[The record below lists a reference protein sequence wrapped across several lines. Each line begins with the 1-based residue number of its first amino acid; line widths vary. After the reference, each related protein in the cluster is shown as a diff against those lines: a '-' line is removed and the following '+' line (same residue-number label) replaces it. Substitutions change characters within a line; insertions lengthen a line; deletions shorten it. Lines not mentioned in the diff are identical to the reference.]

1 VQGTDALCDAVMTC
15 CIAFSHPR
23 PEAEKMKNILKK
35 WSLSGLLALTGVF
48 PLTGHAAWPDDQA
61 IELIVGFAP
70 GGGTDLMARAL
81 VPFVEKKLSSKARI
95 VVLNKPGA
103 GGEISSALIA
113 RAKPDGY
120 TIGFINV
127 PGFVF
132 IPMYKQSSYQ
142 TTDLK
147 IIARVVDDPSVLV
160 MSKNSKYKTFPE
172 LLAALK
178 KDPGSLSFATS
189 GRGTSGH
196 QSLLKIEQAAN
207 VKGTDIAF
215 KGAGDFK
222 SAVLGGHVD
231 YAFAS
236 IGEFLA
242 GYADSDV
249 AAAMLV
255 VNPTRVAVIKDVP
268 SIKEF
273 GLDVRVS
280 SERGIAGPKAMP
292 QDIADRLQ
300 KAIQDTLADPEF
312 LKTIKND
319 APLVAFM
326 SGAEWTKSLE
336 SMPAELMPFVSKMKE

>member
-1 VQGTDALCDAVMTC
+1 
-15 CIAFSHPR
+15 
-23 PEAEKMKNILKK
+23 MKVIFTK
-35 WSLSGLLALTGVF
+35 WLVVLWLALLGAF
-48 PLTGHAAWPDDQA
+48 PVASSAAWPDDQT

-81 VPFVEKKLSSKARI
+81 VPFIEKKLGGKARI
-95 VVLNKPGA
+95 VVVNKPGA
-103 GGEISSALIA
+103 GGEISSAYIA
-113 RAKPDGY
+113 RSKPDGY
-120 TIGFINV
+120 TVGFVNV

-132 IPMYKQSSYQ
+132 IPMYKQSAYQ
-142 TTDLK
+142 TSDLK
-147 IIARVVDDPSVLV
+147 LIARVVDDPAVLV
-160 MSKNSKYKTFPE
+160 MHKKSKYRTFPE

-178 KDPGSLSFATS
+178 NDPGSLSFATS

-196 QSLLKIEQAAN
+196 QALLKIEQAAG

-222 SAVLGGHVD
+222 SAVIGGHVD
-231 YAFAS
+231 YAFSS
-236 IGEFLA
+236 IGEFLT
-242 GYADSDV
+242 GYADSDI
-249 AAAMLV
+249 ATAMLV

-268 SIKEF
+268 SIKELGF
-273 GLDVRVS
+273 DVRVS
-280 SERGIAGPKAMP
+280 SERGIAAPKALP
-292 QDIADRLQ
+292 QSIADRLQ

-326 SGAEWTKSLE
+326 PGPDWTKSLE

>member
-1 VQGTDALCDAVMTC
+1 MN
-15 CIAFSHPR
+15 
-23 PEAEKMKNILKK
+23 NIFKK
-35 WSLSGLLALTGVF
+35 WLAAGLLSVLGAF
-48 PLTGHAAWPDDQA
+48 PVASSAAWPDDQA

-81 VPFVEKKLSSKARI
+81 VPFLEKKLGGKARI
-95 VVLNKPGA
+95 VVVNKPGA
-103 GGEISSALIA
+103 GGEISSAYIA
-113 RAKPDGY
+113 RSKPDGY
-120 TIGFINV
+120 TVGFINV

-132 IPMYKQSSYQ
+132 IPMYKQSAYQ
-142 TTDLK
+142 TSDLK

-160 MSKNSKYKTFPE
+160 MHKKSKYRTFPE

-196 QSLLKIEQAAN
+196 QSLLKIEQAAG

-215 KGAGDFK
+215 KGAGDYK
-222 SAVLGGHVD
+222 SAVMGGHVD
-231 YAFAS
+231 YAFSS

-242 GYADSDV
+242 GYGDPEV
-249 AAAMLV
+249 AVGMLV
-255 VNPTRVAVIKDVP
+255 LNPTRVPVIKDVP

-273 GLDVRVS
+273 GFDLRVS
-280 SERGIAGPKAMP
+280 SERGIAGPKALP
-292 QDIADRLQ
+292 QEIADRLQ
-300 KAIQDTLADPEF
+300 QAIQDTLADPEF

-326 SGAEWTKSLE
+326 PGAEWTNSLAR
-336 SMPAELMPFVSKMKE
+336 MPDELKAFVSQMKE

>member
-1 VQGTDALCDAVMTC
+1 
-15 CIAFSHPR
+15 
-23 PEAEKMKNILKK
+23 MKNIFKK
-35 WSLSGLLALTGVF
+35 SLAVAWLAVLGAF
-48 PLTGHAAWPDDQA
+48 PVASSAAWPDDQA

-81 VPFVEKKLSSKARI
+81 VPFLEKKLGGKARI
-95 VVLNKPGA
+95 LVVNKPGA
-103 GGEISSALIA
+103 GGEISSAYIA

-142 TTDLK
+142 TDDLK

-160 MSKNSKYKTFPE
+160 AHKNSKYKTFPE
-172 LLAALK
+172 ILAALK

-196 QSLLKIEQAAN
+196 QSLLKIEQAAG
-207 VKGTDIAF
+207 VRGTDIAF

-222 SAVLGGHVD
+222 SAVMGGHVD

-242 GYADSDV
+242 GYGDSDIAV
-249 AAAMLV
+249 AMLV
-255 VNPTRVAVIKDVP
+255 VNPTRVEVIKDVP

-273 GLDVRVS
+273 GFDVRVS
-280 SERGIAGPKAMP
+280 SERGIAGPKTLP
-292 QDIADRLQ
+292 SEIAERLQ
-300 KAIQDTLADPEF
+300 RAIQDTLADPEF

-326 SGAEWTKSLE
+326 SGAAWTASLAR
-336 SMPAELMPFVSKMKE
+336 MPEELKPFVSKMKE

>member
-1 VQGTDALCDAVMTC
+1 
-15 CIAFSHPR
+15 
-23 PEAEKMKNILKK
+23 MKNIFKK
-35 WSLSGLLALTGVF
+35 WLISGLLVLLGAL
-48 PLTGHAAWPDDQA
+48 PLASSAAWPDDQT

-95 VVLNKPGA
+95 VVVNKPGA
-103 GGEISSALIA
+103 GGEISSAYIA

-142 TTDLK
+142 TDDLK
-147 IIARVVDDPSVLV
+147 IIARVVDDPAVLV
-160 MSKNSKYKTFPE
+160 MHKKSKYRTLPE

-196 QSLLKIEQAAN
+196 QALLKIEQASG

-222 SAVLGGHVD
+222 SAVIGGHVD
-231 YAFAS
+231 YAFSS
-236 IGEFLA
+236 IGEFLN
-242 GYADSDV
+242 GYSDSDV
-249 AAAMLV
+249 AVAMLV

-273 GLDVRVS
+273 GFDVRVS